1 MNEQLFQKALLS
13 VQSRRSQAVSENERR
28 HREINEKIPQIAEIN
43 SGLAQTAGR
52 LFTLMRDGKA
62 NEGAIEQLRREN
74 LEAQS
79 ICSQLLTS
87 NGYPADYL
95 EIHYHCEKCND
106 TGYYQGRYCPCL
118 EQAIAAEAI
127 RNMNRSAQLTLASFD
142 QFSLEYYRGRTA
154 DGEDCYA
161 MMRRILSACQSYAA
175 NFSTA
180 SPSLLFYGGTGLGK
194 THLSLAIAHDVMVKG
209 FDVIYDSIINLLDK
223 VESEHFGRSKDSDAD
238 TLHLLLSVDLLIL
251 DDLGTEYTS
260 PFYVSTIYNIINT
273 RINRGLPTIIS
284 TNLDF
289 IGIQRRYEERL
300 VSRLF
305 TMYEALHFIG
315 EDVRLLKKAASK
327 PLV

>member
-1 MNEQLFQKALLS
+1 MNEQLFQQALLS
-13 VQSRRSQAVSENERR
+13 VQSRRMQAQSENDRR
-28 HREINEKIPQIAEIN
+28 HREINAKIPQIAEIN
-43 SGLAQTAGR
+43 SQLAQTSAR
-52 LFTLMRDGKA
+52 LFAMMRDGKA
-62 NEGAIEQLRREN
+62 NEEQIEQLRREN
-74 LEAQS
+74 LEAQK
-79 ICSQLLTS
+79 ICAQLLTA

-95 EIHYHCEKCND
+95 EIRYQCEKCND

-118 EQAIAAEAI
+118 EQAIAAAAI
-127 RNMNRSAQLTLASFD
+127 RSMNRSAQLELASFE
-142 QFSLEYYRGRTA
+142 QFSLEYYRGRTVN
-154 DGEDCYA
+154 GEDCYD

-175 NFSTA
+175 QFSRK

-194 THLSLAIAHDVMVKG
+194 THLSLAIAHDVMLAG
-209 FDVIYDSIINLLDK
+209 FDVIYDSIINLLGK
-223 VESEHFGRSKDSDAD
+223 VESEHFGRSKDAEAD
-238 TLHLLLSVDLLIL
+238 TLDLLLNVDLLIL

-273 RINRGLPTIIS
+273 RINRALPTIIS

-305 TMYEALHFIG
+305 TMYEPKHFIG

-327 PLV
+327 PLA